1 MVALGFGK
9 FARSDRIYA
18 LEPLVGEWT
27 VEA

>member
-18 LEPLVGEWT
+18 LERIIGDERGN
-27 VEA
+27 